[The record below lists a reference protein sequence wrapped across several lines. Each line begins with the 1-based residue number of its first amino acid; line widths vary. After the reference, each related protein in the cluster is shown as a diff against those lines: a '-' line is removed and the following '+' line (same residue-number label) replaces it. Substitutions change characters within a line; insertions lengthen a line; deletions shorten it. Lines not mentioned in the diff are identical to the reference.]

1 MAKCGIDELGEK
13 MVRSSELMSQETEKI
28 YLQTFSF
35 PYASIKYFH

>member
-1 MAKCGIDELGEK
+1 MSKCGIHELGEK